1 MSKSKTVT
9 SHAVVSLKLPT
20 RVADLITYAQAI
32 VKAMTNNASFPTP
45 TPTLAALLAAIDDL
59 QIAETAALSRIKGAV
74 AVRDD
79 KKAALVRLLQQL
91 KGYVQTTAD
100 AAVENGGAIIQ
111 SASLAVK
118 KTPVRKPRVFEAVQG
133 AASGSAKLVA
143 ASAGP
148 RSSYEWQYSIDG
160 GKTWVSVEGTLQAR
174 TTVTGL
180 AAGSTVMFRYK
191 AIVKTGAGDWSPP
204 VSLLVK

>member
-9 SHAVVSLKLPT
+9 PHAVVSLKLPK
-20 RVADLITYAQAI
+20 RVTDLITYAQAI
-32 VKAMTNNASFPTP
+32 VKAMASNTSFPSP
-45 TPTLAALLAAIDDL
+45 IPTLAALLAASDDL

-79 KKAALVRLLQQL
+79 KKAVLVRLLQQL

-100 AAVENGGAIIQ
+100 ASVENGGAIIQ

-118 KTPVRKPRVFEAVQG
+118 KTPVRKPRVFEAAAG
-133 AASGSAKLVA
+133 AATGSAKLVA

-148 RSSYEWQYSIDG
+148 RSSYEWEYSIDG
-160 GKTWVSVEGTLQAR
+160 GKTWVTAPVTLQAR
-174 TTVTGL
+174 TLVSGLTV
-180 AAGSTVMFRYK
+180 GSVVLFRYRPVTK
-191 AIVKTGAGDWSPP
+191 AGEGNWSQPASLVVK
-204 VSLLVK
+204 

>member
-9 SHAVVSLKLPT
+9 PHAVVSLKLPK
-20 RVADLITYAQAI
+20 RVAGLITYAQAI
-32 VKAMTNNASFPTP
+32 VKAMAGNTSFPSP
-45 TPTLAALLAAIDDL
+45 IPSLAALTAAISDL

-91 KGYVQTTAD
+91 KGYVQTVAD
-100 AAVENGGAIIQ
+100 AAVDSGGAIIV

-118 KTPVRKPRVFEAVQG
+118 KTAVRKPRVFEAVQG
-133 AASGSAKLVA
+133 DATGSAKLIA

-148 RSSYEWQYSIDG
+148 RSSYEWEYSIDG
-160 GKTWVSVEGTLQAR
+160 GKTWVTAPVTLQAR
-174 TTVTGL
+174 TLVSGLTV
-180 AAGSTVMFRYK
+180 GSIVQFRYRPVTK
-191 AIVKTGAGDWSPP
+191 AGEGNWSQPASLVVK
-204 VSLLVK
+204 